1 MVKYL
6 DEQGL
11 KTIDMIDKSN
21 VLDEVDSMR
30 ALVVEIIHGFEDIER
45 EGILDKPLVED
56 IIRGFLIYNVDTRLF
71 YDGLIDILQTSVSA
85 KGRIPVDLV
94 EETQKDINFYHE
106 FTDWLDEVLSVL
118 SDNDI
123 SDNDISDNEYVTS
136 VRKDIC
142 DLMVG
147 HENSLIPLIETF
159 NAIEV

>member
-11 KTIDMIDKSN
+11 KTIDVIDKSN
-21 VLDEVDSMR
+21 FLDEVDSMR
-30 ALVVEIIHGFEDIER
+30 VLVVQIIHGFEDVER
-45 EGILDKPLVED
+45 EGILKKPLVED
-56 IIRGFLIYNVDTRLF
+56 IIRGFLTYNVDTRSF

-94 EETQKDINFYHE
+94 EETQKDIGFYHE

-123 SDNDISDNEYVTS
+123 SDNEYVMS
-136 VRKDIC
+136 IKKDIY

-159 NAIEV
+159 NGIEV

>member
-11 KTIDMIDKSN
+11 KTIDMIDKLN
-21 VLDEVDSMR
+21 VLDEVDNMR
-30 ALVVEIIHGFEDIER
+30 VLVVEIIHGFEDIER
-45 EGILDKPLVED
+45 EGILEKPLVED

-94 EETQKDINFYHE
+94 EETQKDISFHHE

-123 SDNDISDNEYVTS
+123 SDNEYVMS
-136 VRKDIC
+136 IKKDIY

-159 NAIEV
+159 NGIEV

>member
-21 VLDEVDSMR
+21 VLDEVDSMGV
-30 ALVVEIIHGFEDIER
+30 LVVEVIHKFEDIER
-45 EGILDKPLVED
+45 EGVLEKPLVED
-56 IIRGFLIYNVDTRLF
+56 IIRGFLIYNIDVRLF
-71 YDGLIDILQTSVSA
+71 YDGIVDIIKTSVSA

-94 EETQKDINFYHE
+94 EVTQKDIGFYHE

-123 SDNDISDNEYVTS
+123 SDNEYVLS
-136 VRKDIC
+136 VRRDIY

-159 NAIEV
+159 NGIEV

>member
-11 KTIDMIDKSN
+11 KTIDVIDKSN
-21 VLDEVDSMR
+21 VLDEVDNMR
-30 ALVVEIIHGFEDIER
+30 VLVVEIIHGFEDIER
-45 EGILDKPLVED
+45 EGILEKPLVED

-94 EETQKDINFYHE
+94 EETQKDISFYHG

-123 SDNDISDNEYVTS
+123 SDNEYVMS
-136 VRKDIC
+136 VRRDIY

-159 NAIEV
+159 NGIEV

>member
-11 KTIDMIDKSN
+11 ETIDEVDESN

-30 ALVVEIIHGFEDIER
+30 VLVVEIIHGFEDIER
-45 EGILDKPLVED
+45 EGILEKPLVED

-85 KGRIPVDLV
+85 NGRIPVDLI
-94 EETQKDINFYHE
+94 EETQKDISFYHE

-123 SDNDISDNEYVTS
+123 GDNEYVVS
-136 VRKDIC
+136 VRKDIY

-159 NAIEV
+159 NSIEV

>member
-11 KTIDMIDKSN
+11 ETIDEIDKSN
-21 VLDEVDSMR
+21 VLDEVGSMR
-30 ALVVEIIHGFEDIER
+30 GIIVEIIHGFEDIER
-45 EGILDKPLVED
+45 EGILEKPLVED
-56 IIRGFLIYNVDTRLF
+56 IIRGFLIYNIDVRLF
-71 YDGLIDILQTSVSA
+71 YDGMVDIIKTSVSA
-85 KGRIPVDLV
+85 KGRIPADLV
-94 EETQKDINFYHE
+94 EETQKDISFYHE

-123 SDNDISDNEYVTS
+123 SGNEYVTS
-136 VRKDIC
+136 VRKDIY

-159 NAIEV
+159 NGIEV